1 MAGWYRRD
9 LADDAR
15 TLMLLELGE
24 VELVKA
30 SLRMTEH
37 RVRNEQDEP
46 LEADESTVARLRTF
60 GLWRTIDE
68 LIGAQMAHRARMN
81 RMRKRDVT
89 LHHETSSDV
98 TRRQV
103 TATQHDTTQHDRDDT
118 TETTQPKKKAKAK
131 AASKA
136 IPLPADWQ
144 PTEAHRELAERQGVT
159 LDWQAQ
165 SFRAHAEAHAREA
178 VSWNGAFSTWLLKAD
193 AAREPAAARTAS
205 KHAEPRAPAGAL
217 RYLQDLAAGKIQ

>member
-37 RVRNEQDEP
+37 RVRNEQDEAP
-46 LEADESTVARLRTF
+46 EADESTIARLRAF
-60 GLWRTIDE
+60 GLWRTLDE

-131 AASKA
+131 AKASSKA
-136 IPLPADWQ
+136 IPLPTDWQ
-144 PTEAHRELAERQGVT
+144 PTDEHREFSQQRGVT

-165 SFRAHAEAHAREA
+165 SFRAHAEAHAREC
-178 VSWNGAFSTWLLKAD
+178 VRWNAAFTSWLLKSD
-193 AAREPAAARTAS
+193 PAREPTSAKARAVV
-205 KHAEPRAPAGAL
+205 AGWNDGDTWL
-217 RYLQDLAAGKIQ
+217 GIPKGKTS

>member
-1 MAGWYRRD
+1 
-9 LADDAR
+9 
-15 TLMLLELGE
+15 MLLELGE

-37 RVRNEQDEP
+37 RVRNEHDETV
-46 LEADESTVARLRTF
+46 EADEATVARLRTF
-60 GLWRTIDE
+60 GLWRTLDE

-89 LHHETSSDV
+89 LRHETSSDV

-103 TATQHDTTQHDRDDT
+103 TATQHNTTQHDSDDT
-118 TETTQPKKKAKAK
+118 TETRRPKKKATAK
-131 AASKA
+131 SASKA
-136 IPLPADWQ
+136 TTIPADWQ
-144 PTEAHRELAERQGVT
+144 PTDAHRELAKRQGVT

-178 VSWNGAFSTWLLKAD
+178 VSWNGAFATWLLKAE
-193 AAREPAAARTAS
+193 ASREPSTA
-205 KHAEPRAPAGAL
+205 KTRPVVAGWNDGDTWLGIPR
-217 RYLQDLAAGKIQ
+217 GKTS

>member
-24 VELVKA
+24 VQLVKA

-37 RVRNEQDEP
+37 RVRNEQDEAP
-46 LEADESTVARLRTF
+46 EADESAAARLRAF
-60 GLWRTIDE
+60 GLWRTLDE
-68 LIGAQMAHRARMN
+68 LIGSQMAHRARMN

-89 LHHETSSDV
+89 VHHETSSDV

-118 TETTQPKKKAKAK
+118 TETTRPKKKAKAK

-136 IPLPADWQ
+136 IPIPADWQ
-144 PTEAHRELAERQGVT
+144 PTDEHRELARQRGVT

-165 SFRAHAEAHAREA
+165 SFRAHAEAHAREC
-178 VSWNGAFSTWLLKAD
+178 VRWNSAFTSWLLKSD
-193 AAREPAAARTAS
+193 PTREPASAKARPVVPGWNDETHMNGIPKGTS
-205 KHAEPRAPAGAL
+205 W
-217 RYLQDLAAGKIQ
+217 